1 MSGGTLILLLCLIV
15 LGICAIRTGT
25 KDIKEVQ
32 KHATSGE
39 TTVEY
44 LGGSPHIDVAS
55 SGYIKPRENG
65 LAFTGSRT
73 HLTKW
78 TNIKS
83 VEVKNHEQITS
94 DITAGR
100 VLLLGVFALAAKK
113 QTVHRIEY
121 LVIHCEEEGV
131 NYDMVF
137 SGTSMGTLASKI
149 NRVLISYRKN
159 QCSLNQPVEGI

>member
-1 MSGGTLILLLCLIV
+1 MWGYIILFAILGLIIV
-15 LGICAIRTGT
+15 GLVETSKDNKRNATMAQTGHSS
-25 KDIKEVQ
+25 I
-32 KHATSGE
+32 
-39 TTVEY
+39 EY
-44 LGGSPHIDVAS
+44 LGGSPHIDSAAN
-55 SGYIKPRENG
+55 GYIKPRENG

-100 VLLLGVFALAAKK
+100 ILLLGVFALAAKK
-113 QTVHRIEY
+113 QTVHRVEY

-137 SGTSMGTLASKI
+137 SGTNMGTLASRI
-149 NRVLISYRKN
+149 NKSLIDYRKSHSSSAELAVN
-159 QCSLNQPVEGI
+159 

>member
-1 MSGGTLILLLCLIV
+1 MSGTAFILLL
-15 LGICAIRTGT
+15 GIIAVGIWAVRTEA
-25 KDIKEVQ
+25 KDFNKIQ
-32 KHATSGE
+32 THTISGE
-39 TTVEY
+39 MTVEY
-44 LGGSPHIDVAS
+44 LGGSPHIDAAS
-55 SGYIKPRENG
+55 NGYVKPRENG
-65 LAFTGSRT
+65 LAFTGNKT

-78 TNIKS
+78 SYIKS

-100 VLLLGVFALAAKK
+100 VLLLGVFALVAKK

-137 SGTSMGTLASKI
+137 SGTNMGTLASKI
-149 NRVLISYRKN
+149 NKSLINYRKFHAASTTLAAN
-159 QCSLNQPVEGI
+159 